1 MILINTTSCRLV
13 KLISVSLKTTH
24 RKLPGVFESRSLNSK
39 STRDFW
45 NIKIA
50 DKLLKH
56 SKSQIVCYKETYLFM
71 NVINQFQLLLLVNN
85 TLIRKHT
92 YSSDFNHLKKF
103 ETEHKQD

>member
-1 MILINTTSCRLV
+1 MIHNDKVLEDVNALLDYDSV
-13 KLISVSLKTTH
+13 K
-24 RKLPGVFESRSLNSK
+24 
-39 STRDFW
+39 DF
-45 NIKIA
+45 
-50 DKLLKH
+50 
-56 SKSQIVCYKETYLFM
+56 LFM